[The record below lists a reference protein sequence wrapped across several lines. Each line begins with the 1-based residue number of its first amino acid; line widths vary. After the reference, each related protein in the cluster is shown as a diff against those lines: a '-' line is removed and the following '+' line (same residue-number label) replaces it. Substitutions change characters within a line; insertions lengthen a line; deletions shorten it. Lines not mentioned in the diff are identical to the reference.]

1 MFFFVFFC
9 QYVASKLIQS
19 TTAITLTDIT
29 TNGYNDTGRLSPAE
43 SPSLYDYFFN
53 GYNDNVYNDKRL

>member
-1 MFFFVFFC
+1 M
-9 QYVASKLIQS
+9 YIQS

-53 GYNDNVYNDKRL
+53 GYNDNGYNDKRL